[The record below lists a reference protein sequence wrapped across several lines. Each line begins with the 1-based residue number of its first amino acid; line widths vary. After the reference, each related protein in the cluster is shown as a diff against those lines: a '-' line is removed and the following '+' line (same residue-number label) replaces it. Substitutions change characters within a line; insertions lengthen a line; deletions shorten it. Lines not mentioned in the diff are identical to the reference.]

1 MGEHTHEKG
10 EIMLSYRYMLMYME
24 DSRVGTEKVSDAS
37 IVDPAGFGFMITPT
51 TMPMQMHMLGA
62 MYAPADIMTLALGVP
77 VVVLGMDHMT
87 RTAGTFSTSSKGI
100 GDLKLTG
107 LIQLPK
113 WDRQSVHLTA
123 GVSLPTGSISKMDV
137 TPASAPN
144 ETQLPYPMQTGSG
157 TWDLIGGVTYLGQ
170 VDNVSW
176 GFQGMGTFRLNTNSH
191 DYKQGNHYMG
201 TGWLGY
207 LFVKQISLSLR
218 GVINRVENIKGADP
232 ALVSLESVVPT
243 ARTNLRAGTRADLGI
258 GLNAYV
264 MSGPFRGLRLAV
276 EGLLPV
282 YQKLDGPQLE
292 VDFTLIAGAQY
303 TIF

>member
-1 MGEHTHEKG
+1 MLKSSLIAAALMVATASVGVAQWTSSRADGHAPLGVMGEHTHEKG

-144 ETQLPYPMQTGSG
+144 EHVGPHWRCDLSGSG
-157 TWDLIGGVTYLGQ
+157 GQRFLG
-170 VDNVSW
+170 
-176 GFQGMGTFRLNTNSH
+176 FP
-191 DYKQGNHYMG
+191 GNG
-201 TGWLGY
+201 D
-207 LFVKQISLSLR
+207 V
-218 GVINRVENIKGADP
+218 P
-232 ALVSLESVVPT
+232 AEHQQP
-243 ARTNLRAGTRADLGI
+243 
-258 GLNAYV
+258 
-264 MSGPFRGLRLAV
+264 
-276 EGLLPV
+276 
-282 YQKLDGPQLE
+282 
-292 VDFTLIAGAQY
+292 
-303 TIF
+303 